1 MLFALICKDKP
12 GHLQV
17 RLDARPDHVAFLNGL
32 NADKKLAFAGPF
44 LDADG
49 KPNGSMVVIE
59 ATDLAG
65 AEALAAADPY
75 AKAGLF
81 EKSRSNPG
89 PGCSTN
95 PPKPDTAAEDHHE
108 LLALQI
114 RTVQVLLRHAEGK
127 GQGRHPVDGVR
138 NYAARNNMKAMQ
150 IGDLGFFYHSNDG
163 LNIVG
168 IAEVCALAHHDTTT
182 DDPRWECVD
191 IRAVRDVPTPPTLAD
206 IKANPKLSEMA
217 LVRLGRLSVQ
227 PVTPEEWKEV
237 CRMGGLN
244 PAP

>member
-81 EKSRSNPG
+81 EKVEI
-89 PGCSTN
+89 
-95 PPKPDTAAEDHHE
+95 KPWTWVFNKPAE
-108 LLALQI
+108 A
-114 RTVQVLLRHAEGK
+114 
-127 GQGRHPVDGVR
+127 
-138 NYAARNNMKAMQ
+138 
-150 IGDLGFFYHSNDG
+150 
-163 LNIVG
+163 
-168 IAEVCALAHHDTTT
+168 
-182 DDPRWECVD
+182 
-191 IRAVRDVPTPPTLAD
+191 
-206 IKANPKLSEMA
+206 
-217 LVRLGRLSVQ
+217 
-227 PVTPEEWKEV
+227 
-237 CRMGGLN
+237 
-244 PAP
+244 